1 MAFDIYRL
9 VDEVVDLPRDGLM
22 ADAKE
27 GTLPRRQ
34 KVDWPRLEGIGWIVD
49 LLGHIKTLVDH
60 NVAVARLLARERPW

>member
-9 VDEVVDLPRDGLM
+9 VDEVVDLPRDGLT

-34 KVDWPRLEGIGWIVD
+34 KVDWPRLEGIG
-49 LLGHIKTLVDH
+49 
-60 NVAVARLLARERPW
+60 